1 MPRNSQGNHYSTPGG
16 TNSSSGTSYHY
27 SNTNG
32 SYCAPLLFILS
43 AFAARWPGHRRLGSA
58 RPVSELFRRHA
69 LLTTRVAAH
78 RLRKRQWL
86 DVL

>member
-32 SYCAPLLFILS
+32 SYCAPLLSEPLFHSLI
-43 AFAARWPGHRRLGSA
+43 RRPGGPGHRRLGSA
-58 RPVSELFRRHA
+58 SP
-69 LLTTRVAAH
+69 
-78 RLRKRQWL
+78 
-86 DVL
+86 